1 VGVANRKE
9 VTMPGLRSEAEI
21 LKAFEGL
28 DKAPGS
34 KQTRRDPN
42 ASSQQRRARVLGES
56 NGWDS
61 DPIIK
66 TLQGVETELFSIGA
80 LAIALGKKVVTI
92 RLWEKKGYIPLAP
105 YRLRSK
111 SLQGKKV
118 NGNRVYTREL
128 IEIAIEEFARRRL
141 LGSARVE
148 WSQHEDLTDAL
159 VKRWKEIT
167 STESR

>member
-1 VGVANRKE
+1 
-9 VTMPGLRSEAEI
+9 MPGLRSEEEI

-28 DKAPGS
+28 DKVPGS
-34 KQTRRDPN
+34 KQPRRSDSD
-42 ASSQQRRARVLGES
+42 ASKRKRAKVLGES

-61 DPIIK
+61 DPIVK
-66 TLQGVETELFSIGA
+66 TLQGVEIELFSIGA
-80 LAIALGKKVVTI
+80 LATALEKKVVTI

-118 NGNRVYTREL
+118 NGNRVYTRIL
-128 IEIAIEEFARRRL
+128 IEIAIEEFNKRGL

-148 WSQHEDLTDAL
+148 WSQLSDLTEAL
-159 VKRWKEIT
+159 VSRWRDAVPQREQ
-167 STESR
+167 

>member
-1 VGVANRKE
+1 
-9 VTMPGLRSEAEI
+9 MPGLRSEAEI

-28 DKAPGS
+28 DKVPGS
-34 KQTRRDPN
+34 KQPRRD
-42 ASSQQRRARVLGES
+42 ASSMSKRKRARVLGES

-61 DPIIK
+61 DPVIK
-66 TLQGVETELFSIGA
+66 TVKGVETELFTVGA
-80 LAIALGKKVVTI
+80 LATALEKQVVTI

-128 IEIAIEEFARRRL
+128 IEIAIEEFNRRGL
-141 LGSARVE
+141 LGAARVE
-148 WSQHEDLTDAL
+148 WSQHGDLTTAL
-159 VKRWKEIT
+159 VSRWKDAV
-167 STESR
+167 SREQ

>member
-1 VGVANRKE
+1 
-9 VTMPGLRSEAEI
+9 MPGLRSEDEI

-34 KQTRRDPN
+34 KQTRREPN
-42 ASSQQRRARVLGES
+42 AVSAARRAKVLGES

-66 TLQGVETELFSIGA
+66 IVQGVETELFSIGA
-80 LAIALGKKVVTI
+80 LAQALNKKVVTI

-128 IEIAIEEFARRRL
+128 IELAIEEFAKRRL

-148 WSQHEDLTDAL
+148 WSQHGDLTDAL
-159 VKRWKEIT
+159 VARWKE
-167 STESR
+167 SVSQREQ